1 MSAMNPRHEGFTLIE
16 LLVVLVLV
24 GIMVSMVVLSVG
36 GQREKQLR
44 NEIIR
49 LQQVI
54 RLAHEEAI
62 LNRNELAIR
71 FRPNAYEFE
80 TLEDEEW
87 QSISSP
93 DFMRYREIDEDFSLS
108 LLQDGIPIPLQ
119 GEEGGRVLLASSGEM
134 TPFELELRLV
144 DSDAHY
150 RLTGSAFGELNIEGV
165 DDVPTEARE
174 G

>member
-16 LLVVLVLV
+16 LLVVLILV
-24 GIMVSMVVLSVG
+24 GIMVSMVVLSIG

-62 LNRNELAIR
+62 LNRKELAIR
-71 FRPNAYEFE
+71 FRPSAYEFE
-80 TLEDEEW
+80 TLEDDEW
-87 QSISSP
+87 QSVSSP

-108 LLQDGIPIPLQ
+108 LSQDGIPIPLQ

-150 RLTGSAFGELNIEGV
+150 RLTGSAYGELSIEGV
-165 DDVPTEARE
+165 DDVQTEARE